1 MWVLTISCLLMLA
14 CIGTGMLLQRS
25 ERLAAGSGFMK
36 PLLWIFQLGFGCH
49 HSRVSRVFTIKKR
62 MYQVCF
68 ECGQELEYSWALMR
82 PLRSNVTDNA
92 HAPLTSAR
100 RADNSVV

>member
-1 MWVLTISCLLMLA
+1 MWFWTVSCLLTLA
-14 CIGTGMLLQRS
+14 CIGTGMLLQHGESR
-25 ERLAAGSGFMK
+25 AAGSGFMK
-36 PLLWIFQLGFGCH
+36 PLLWIFQLGFGCR
-49 HSRVSRVFTIKKR
+49 HSQVSRVFTIKKR

-82 PLRSNVTDNA
+82 PLRPNVTDNA

-100 RADNSVV
+100 HADNPVV